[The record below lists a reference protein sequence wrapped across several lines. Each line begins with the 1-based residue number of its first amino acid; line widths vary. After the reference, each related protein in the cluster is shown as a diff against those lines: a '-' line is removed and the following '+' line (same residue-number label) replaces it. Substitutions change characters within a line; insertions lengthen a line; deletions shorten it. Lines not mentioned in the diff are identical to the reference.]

1 MGTSL
6 GNDNYDIKPHVERIN
21 ALAKFCFDKKLG
33 YELEIFQTYVTVFV
47 KDQSKGVFFSGSG
60 LTIPDAL
67 NDLIASMQ
75 KVGYV

>member
-1 MGTSL
+1 MGTSI
-6 GNDNYDIKPHVERIN
+6 DNYDIKPHVERID
-21 ALAKFCFDKKLG
+21 ALKNFCFQRKLG
-33 YELEIFQTYVTVFV
+33 YCIEIFQTYVTVEV
-47 KDQSKGVFFSGSG
+47 KDQAKGTFFSGSG